1 MKSKLQELLRAGRSG
16 IGRQTLAFL
25 AFSVVG
31 SGLTAVITAL
41 LVRELSTDEFGAF
54 TLSKS
59 LLLLVAS
66 IFEFGIF
73 YPAARLTALSE
84 TKVEQRKWM
93 GAMMVAYLP
102 FGAVYIGTIMF
113 LSMFVDS
120 VFSVNAGHAL
130 LVSAPFA
137 FAYPFVLVVESM
149 GRGTGRAYLPPLMST
164 VAGVIM
170 LAGLAAFI
178 LYEDDLPLGFV
189 LALRGGSFIVGGI
202 AVAVLVKPLFT
213 ELRARWL
220 RMWTETRSWGA
231 KVYIS
236 SLLAMAT
243 YNVDVLIVGAL
254 ADPQQLAS
262 YGLAVAGAS
271 LIGLPAIALA
281 TALYSRMA
289 RTDKLDRR
297 PVELLILWGI
307 SATVIG
313 AVFAAFVI
321 PRYLN
326 PELEDAAILVIP
338 LGLAATVGS
347 INTLISFF
355 LSARA
360 SGNEMRNAALVLF
373 ISNLAL
379 TPVLV
384 LGFDAMGA
392 AVASFLSMT
401 AMLLSYLYSLRHLGP
416 PGSDPGLSGEPTGVE
431 AFGPRSPDDLSGG
444 NAL

>member
-25 AFSVVG
+25 AFSAVG
-31 SGLTAVITAL
+31 SLLTAAITAL
-41 LVRELSTDEFGAF
+41 LVRELSTDDFGAF

-93 GAMMVAYLP
+93 GAMLIAYIP
-102 FGAVYIGTIMF
+102 FGAVYVATIMF

-120 VFSVNAGHAL
+120 VFNVNASHAL

-137 FAYPFVLVVESM
+137 FAYPFVLVVESI
-149 GRGTGRAYLPPLMST
+149 GRGTGRAYLPPLMSAI
-164 VAGVIM
+164 AGVIM

-178 LYEDDLPLGFV
+178 FIEDSLPLGFV
-189 LALRGGSFIVGGI
+189 LALRGGSFIAGGV
-202 AVAVLVKPLFT
+202 AVALLVRPLFAD
-213 ELRARWL
+213 LRSRWN
-220 RMWTETRSWGA
+220 RMWSETRSWGA
-231 KVYIS
+231 KVYVG

-243 YNVDVLIVGAL
+243 YNLDVLIVGAL
-254 ADPQQLAS
+254 ADTQQVAS

-289 RTDKLDRR
+289 RLDKLDRR
-297 PVELLILWGI
+297 PVELLVLWGMT
-307 SATVIG
+307 ATVVG
-313 AVFAAFVI
+313 AVFAAIVI
-321 PRYLN
+321 PKYLN
-326 PELEDAAILVIP
+326 PELEEAAILVIP

-347 INTLISFF
+347 INTLISFY

-360 SGNEMRNAALVLF
+360 SGSEMRNAALVLF
-373 ISNLAL
+373 ISNITL
-379 TPVLV
+379 TPLLV

-392 AVASFLSMT
+392 AVGSLLSMT
-401 AMLLSYLYSLRHLGP
+401 LMLISYIYFLRHLGP
-416 PGSDPGLSGEPTGVE
+416 PGSEP
-431 AFGPRSPDDLSGG
+431 DLPLG
-444 NAL
+444 ATHLEP

>member
-1 MKSKLQELLRAGRSG
+1 MKSRLQELLLAGRSS

-25 AFSVVG
+25 AFSAVG
-31 SGLTAVITAL
+31 STLTAVITAL

-84 TKVEQRKWM
+84 SKVEQRKWM
-93 GAMMVAYLP
+93 GAMLAAYLP
-102 FGAVYIGTIMF
+102 FGVVYVATIMF
-113 LSMFVDS
+113 LSLFVDS
-120 VFSVNAGHAL
+120 VFNVNAGHAL

-164 VAGVIM
+164 IAGLVM
-170 LAGLAAFI
+170 LAVLSSWI
-178 LYEDDLPLGFV
+178 LGEDDLPLDFV
-189 LALRGGSFIVGGI
+189 LALRGGSFIVGGV
-202 AVAVLVKPLFT
+202 AVAVLVKPIFA
-213 ELRARWL
+213 ELRARW
-220 RMWTETRSWGA
+220 RKMWSETRSWGA
-231 KVYIS
+231 MVYLS

-243 YNVDVLIVGAL
+243 YNLDVLIVGAL
-254 ADPQQLAS
+254 ANPQQLAS

-289 RTDKLDRR
+289 RSDKLDRR
-297 PVELLILWGI
+297 PVEMLIVWGI
-307 SATVIG
+307 TATAIG
-313 AVFAAFVI
+313 SVVAAIVI

-347 INTLISFF
+347 INTLISYY

-360 SGNEMRNAALVLF
+360 SGSEMKNAALVLF
-373 ISNLAL
+373 ISNVTL
-379 TPVLV
+379 TPLLV
-384 LGFDAMGA
+384 TVFDAMGA

-401 AMLLSYLYSLRHLGP
+401 AMLISYVRSLRNLGP
-416 PGSDPGLSGEPTGVE
+416 PGSDAGLPADSVGVSSGPAT
-431 AFGPRSPDDLSGG
+431 PDDLSGG
-444 NAL
+444 KAL